1 MISMSSPAVLV
12 VLGMLATAFAQVL
25 LKKASF
31 FEIKTSPW
39 LLYMAIAAGSYV
51 FSFILYS
58 RILKHFELNK
68 IYPAMTVGQIMLVT
82 LYGLA
87 IGEVISGRHAIGLL
101 LGGIAIYLI
110 LT

>member
-1 MISMSSPAVLV
+1 MINLSPSLLV
-12 VLGMLATAFAQVL
+12 VLGMFTTAFAQVL
-25 LKKASF
+25 LKKASV
-31 FEIKTSPW
+31 FEIRTNQW
-39 LLYMAIAAGSYV
+39 LIYMAISAASYA

-82 LYGLA
+82 LYGLVV
-87 IGEVISGRHAIGLL
+87 GEMVSGRHAMGLL
-101 LGGIAIYLI
+101 LGGVAIYLI